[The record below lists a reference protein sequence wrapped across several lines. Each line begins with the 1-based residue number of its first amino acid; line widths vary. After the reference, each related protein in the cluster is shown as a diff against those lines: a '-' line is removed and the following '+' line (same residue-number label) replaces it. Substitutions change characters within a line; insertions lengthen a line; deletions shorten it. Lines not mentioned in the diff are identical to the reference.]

1 MVHADRL
8 QCEED
13 DGDDHIEGE
22 RHVWHV
28 ELAQEVVESA
38 GNENTGYGPKGDGYP
53 HVSNVVVFSVEKG
66 EEDGNDC
73 TGENT
78 VEGTDTVGDESPRVK
93 ANKQLCGGGKASTK
107 DAAST
112 NMWMRQEDSDEDEK
126 TKQGIVHESWL
137 PDGSEKGV
145 ETVGEGPGRGGEG
158 PAGEIAGDNGAVAQ
172 EGGPRVGLRQIRHD
186 VASGKE
192 WRLCCQ

>member
-1 MVHADRL
+1 M
-8 QCEED
+8 
-13 DGDDHIEGE
+13 
-22 RHVWHV
+22 
-28 ELAQEVVESA
+28 
-38 GNENTGYGPKGDGYP
+38 
-53 HVSNVVVFSVEKG
+53 VFSVEEG
-66 EEDGNDC
+66 EEDGDDC
-73 TGENT
+73 AGENT

-112 NMWMRQEDSDEDEK
+112 NMWMGEEDGKKDEK

-145 ETVGEGPGRGGEG
+145 ETVGEGPYRGGEG
-158 PAGEIAGDNGAVAQ
+158 PGGEIAGDDGAVAQ

-192 WRLCCQ
+192 WRLCCQMTTNRGDI